1 MANKIVLKKSSVA
14 AKVPTTSDLD
24 YGELA
29 LNYADGKLYFK
40 DATNAIKNFT
50 SGSSTSAWV
59 KQTSNY
65 TAASGDKILADTSA
79 GSFTITLPA
88 SPVSGDSVEIA
99 DGGDWSTN
107 NLTVARNG
115 NTIETISDDVLFD
128 VKGASI
134 VLIYDGSTWEV
145 FATLPSLI
153 PITDNT
159 TTNDT
164 RYLIFTDI
172 SSGALLSTDVSSSK
186 LYFNPSSGTLTTTDY
201 NSLSDIR
208 YKDNIET
215 IYNGGDVVRAINPV
229 TFNWKDTG
237 KKAYGVIAQEIERV
251 LPDIVSTA
259 KSDIKTVSYDQII
272 PHLISAIKE
281 LQQEIDQLK
290 KDRPWQ

>member
-153 PITDNT
+153 PITDDT

-237 KKAYGVIAQEIERV
+237 KKAYGVIAQEIEQV

-290 KDRPWQ
+290 KDIPWQ